1 MFRQFAVCCGA
12 LALSWAASAKKPVT
26 IDTLMR
32 SPGEQHNRGPATWAP
47 NGSQFIVSESGKLA
61 VYDVPSGKQRDVI
74 TLSKLSEAAE
84 NPEEPSVTDWTNRRV
99 SESNVQWFAD
109 GKRLLVLESGD
120 LFLVDVHKSSFD
132 QITKTSEAERDPK
145 LSPDGR
151 YVSFRRGHNLFTVEV
166 ASKVVHQLTS
176 NGSETT
182 LNGELDWVYPEE
194 LDLDTAHWWSP
205 DSKSIA
211 YLQFD
216 ISHEPVFPQVSLL
229 NPHGVLEPERYPKA
243 GEPNAEVRLGIVGA
257 EGGPTR
263 WMNLG
268 EPRDSLLARVTWLP
282 NSREIAA
289 EKLTRIQNK
298 LDLLVAKTETGAARV
313 VLHEEDPAWINVEGE
328 PKFLPDGE
336 RFLWTSERDGFRH
349 IYLYRLDGQVQKQ
362 LTSGNWAVQKI
373 IGVDAEHSRVFYLS
387 EEDSPLERQ
396 LYVVGLDGS
405 GKQRITQGAGTHSI
419 SFSPAASYFLDSYS
433 SLTAMPR
440 GTLYKADGSEVRV
453 YRKPD
458 EADAREYEIL
468 PTEIVTVT
476 ASDGTPLYARLIK
489 PAGFDPGKK
498 YPAIVMVYGGPG
510 AQTVVNQW
518 QGVSWD
524 QVLAHKGFVIWQ
536 LDNRG
541 SFNRGHKF
549 ESVTY
554 HNLGAHELE
563 DQKLGIQHLV
573 SMGFVDGQRIGMHGW
588 SYGGY
593 MTLYTV
599 THAPGLI
606 KAAIAGAP
614 VTSWRNYDS
623 IYTERYMGLPQDNEK
638 AYRTTSP
645 QAKAGEL
652 RSKLLIVHNIED
664 DNVHFAN
671 TMQMADALE
680 KANKQFFML
689 VYPQKSHGVNGEVR
703 RHLWEE
709 RTQFFENNL
718 E

>member
-1 MFRQFAVCCGA
+1 MFRPFIAVCF
-12 LALSWAASAKKPVT
+12 WAAVGWAAPAKKPIT

-32 SPGEQHNRGPATWAP
+32 SPGEQHNRGPVTWAP
-47 NGSQFIVSESGKLA
+47 DGSRFIVSESGKLA

-84 NPEEPSVTDWTNRRV
+84 KPEEPSVTDWTNRRV
-99 SESNVQWFAD
+99 SESNVQWFPD

-120 LFLVDVHKSSFD
+120 LFVVNVGKGSFD
-132 QITKTSEAERDPK
+132 QITRTSEAERDPK

-166 ASKVVHQLTS
+166 SSKGVHQLTS

-194 LDLDTAHWWSP
+194 LDLATAHWWSP
-205 DSKSIA
+205 DSRLVA

-216 ISHEPVFPQVSLL
+216 ISHEPVFPQVFLL
-229 NPHGVLEPERYPKA
+229 KEHGVLEPERYPKA
-243 GEPNAEVRLGIVGA
+243 GDPNAEVRLGIVNA
-257 EGGPTR
+257 EGGQTR

-289 EKLTRIQNK
+289 EKLTRVQNK
-298 LDLLVAKTETGAARV
+298 LDLFIANTETGAARV

-328 PKFLPDGE
+328 PKFLPDSS

-349 IYLYRLDGQVQKQ
+349 IYLYGLDGQMQKQ
-362 LTSGNWAVQKI
+362 LTSGNWAVQSI
-373 IGVDAEHSRVFYLS
+373 AGVDAEHSRVFYLS

-396 LYVVGLDGS
+396 LYVVGFDGG

-419 SFSPAASYFLDSYS
+419 SFSPAASYFLDNYS
-433 SLTAMPR
+433 SLTVVPR

-458 EADAREYEIL
+458 EADANEYEIL

-489 PAGFDPGKK
+489 PASFDPGKK

-510 AQTVVNQW
+510 AQAVVNQW

-524 QVLAHKGFVIWQ
+524 QALAHKGFVVWQ

-563 DQKLGIQHLV
+563 DQKLGIQHLI

-606 KAAIAGAP
+606 KAAVAGAP

-623 IYTERYMGLPQDNEK
+623 IYTERYMGLPQDNEE
-638 AYRTTSP
+638 AYQTTSP

-689 VYPQKSHGVNGEVR
+689 VYPQKSHGVSGEIR

-709 RTQFFENNL
+709 RTQFFEKNL